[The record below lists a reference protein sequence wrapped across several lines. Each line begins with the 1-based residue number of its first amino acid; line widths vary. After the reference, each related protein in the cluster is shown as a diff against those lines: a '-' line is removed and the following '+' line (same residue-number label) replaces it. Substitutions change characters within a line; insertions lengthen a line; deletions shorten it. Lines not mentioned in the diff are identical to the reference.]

1 LVGSI
6 HQNNPISAKLQSGT
20 AGEIIIM
27 TDEIN
32 NTSEPMDGGTD
43 ETAQPGEEAQHQA
56 QPFIDLPSR
65 WDRWEPLAEVIAT
78 IILALATLAT
88 AWSGY
93 QSARWG
99 GEQSTKFSQAGALR
113 TESMRASNK
122 AGQVT
127 QVDIGIFVNWINAFA
142 EDNQELA
149 DFYED
154 RFRPE
159 FALAFDAW
167 IATDPKNNPD
177 AHKSPFSM
185 PEYTV
190 SFAQEADLLEQEA
203 TITFAEGSAANQF
216 SDDYILN
223 TVVLASVLFLSGVQ
237 VRMKSVPMRMLIVIL
252 GLLILA
258 YGLLNIVSYPIL

>member
-1 LVGSI
+1 
-6 HQNNPISAKLQSGT
+6 
-20 AGEIIIM
+20 M
-27 TDEIN
+27 
-32 NTSEPMDGGTD
+32 
-43 ETAQPGEEAQHQA
+43 
-56 QPFIDLPSR
+56 
-65 WDRWEPLAEVIAT
+65 IAT

-113 TESMRASNK
+113 TESTRASTK
-122 AGQVT
+122 AGQVA

-149 DFYED
+149 NFYED
-154 RFRPE
+154 RFRLE
-159 FALAFDAW
+159 FGLAFDAW
-167 IATDPKNNPD
+167 MATDPKNNPD
-177 AHKSPFSM
+177 APKSPFSM

-190 SFAQEADLLEQEA
+190 SFSQEADLLEQEA
-203 TITFAEGSAANQF
+203 TKTFAEGSAANQI

-237 VRMKSVPMRMLIVIL
+237 VRMKSIPMRMLIVIL